1 MFFDFESQENSAFKD
16 ILIFLSFSHYDKQ
29 IMEEL
34 LEKFNDEF
42 REPSMEFFN
51 LKYDSI
57 EDEQIWFSCEFNKMS
72 GNPMGFVQ
80 GGMISAALDD
90 ATSAAMIVA
99 YQEKKAP
106 MSTNLNIS
114 FHRPLALGKA
124 KMKVNLVKL
133 GTRSAT
139 SEGRIFNLE
148 GELVATLMHTAQ
160 PVDIG

>member
-1 MFFDFESQENSAFKD
+1 
-16 ILIFLSFSHYDKQ
+16 
-29 IMEEL
+29 MEEL

-42 REPSMEFFN
+42 RGPSMEFFN

-99 YQEKKAP
+99 YEEKKAP

-160 PVDIG
+160 PVDVG

>member
-1 MFFDFESQENSAFKD
+1 M
-16 ILIFLSFSHYDKQ
+16 
-29 IMEEL
+29 IMEERL
-34 LEKFNDEF
+34 KKFNQEF
-42 REPSMEFFN
+42 FGPSMKFFN
-51 LKYDSI
+51 LKYDSLKGDRI
-57 EDEQIWFSCEFNKMS
+57 IFSCEFNEMC

-90 ATSAAMIVA
+90 ATSAAMIAA

-124 KMKVNLVKL
+124 RMKVNLIKL

-148 GELVATLMHTAQ
+148 GKLVATLMHTAQ
-160 PVDIG
+160 PVDVS

>member
-1 MFFDFESQENSAFKD
+1 
-16 ILIFLSFSHYDKQ
+16 
-29 IMEEL
+29 
-34 LEKFNDEF
+34 
-42 REPSMEFFN
+42 MEFFN

-57 EDEQIWFSCEFNKMS
+57 EGEEICFSCEFNNMS
-72 GNPMGFVQ
+72 ANPMGFVQ

-90 ATSAAMIVA
+90 ATSAAMIAA
-99 YQEKKAP
+99 YQERKAP

-124 KMKVNLVKL
+124 RMKVNLIKL

-148 GELVATLMHTAQ
+148 GKLVATLMHTAQ
-160 PVDIG
+160 PVDVS